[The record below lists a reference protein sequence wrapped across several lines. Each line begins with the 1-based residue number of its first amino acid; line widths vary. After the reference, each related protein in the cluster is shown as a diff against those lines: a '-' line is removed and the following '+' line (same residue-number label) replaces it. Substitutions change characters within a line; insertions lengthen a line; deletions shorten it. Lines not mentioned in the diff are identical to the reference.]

1 MDYLNRSND
10 DSNGDS
16 DDLVTAS
23 ELQEFVFCER
33 AWWLKWQGYRV
44 SHKAQ
49 AERAEGLAFHEQRAR
64 AARTASEGAALW
76 LAIVLLL
83 AAIAIWLIKQ
93 FLEAHH

>member
-1 MDYLNRSND
+1 MDYRNRSND
-10 DSNGDS
+10 DWNSDS
-16 DDLVTAS
+16 DGFVTAS
-23 ELQEFVFCER
+23 ELREFVFCER
-33 AWWLKWQGYRV
+33 AWWLKRHGCEV

-83 AAIAIWLIKQ
+83 AAIAIWLIKEL
-93 FLEAHH
+93 LEAHD